1 MHIVGAVLVQ
11 LKHLCSN
18 WSDRL
23 QVVDYRISDRE
34 MHFAVTQQDVPSP
47 QRVRH
52 IDNSVRMAN
61 FDHSGFVNA
70 EYASPAEILGTTSV
84 TERVYRG
91 FPRTMSELQ
100 ICLDIFRAQKT
111 AINNLI
117 LNFNLLSS
125 RTRKEANDYINEFYR
140 IIEDK
145 HDVEKIF
152 IDNARKN

>member
-1 MHIVGAVLVQ
+1 STIPYAVPY
-11 LKHLCSN
+11 
-18 WSDRL
+18 D
-23 QVVDYRISDRE
+23 
-34 MHFAVTQQDVPSP
+34 
-47 QRVRH
+47 
-52 IDNSVRMAN
+52 

-70 EYASPAEILGTTSV
+70 EYATPAEILGTTTV

-100 ICLDIFRAQKT
+100 TCFDIFREKKS

-117 LNFNLLSS
+117 LNFSLLSS
-125 RTRKEANDYINEFYR
+125 RIRKEANDYINEFYS

-145 HDVEKIF
+145 NDVEKIF